1 MKRHM
6 PKNGYQDYLAML
18 YSPQMWHTAPCH
30 TKPACGD
37 EVCAAW
43 RKVVLELDCGN
54 LCLNRLAGSRSYY
67 LTNVAYLSIVAYNYT
82 KYYEQMRPLATLALH
97 CVTGWESLACHR
109 HLAGSSWA
117 MLAAWAA
124 PVGQR
129 WLHGRRQLGNA
140 GCMVRLHWC
149 LQYIICKHR
158 HKHACNSNERSKHA
172 TRDCLCPWAW
182 FLGGGMYIYSCQL
195 VTR

>member
-1 MKRHM
+1 MKWDRLDLSYWCHSSLMKRHM
-6 PKNGYQDYLAML
+6 PKNGYQDKLAML
-18 YSPQMWHTAPCH
+18 YSPQTWHTAPCH

-117 MLAAWAA
+117 MLAAWAV

-129 WLHGRRQLGNA
+129 WLDGAFTLVFAIHNMQTQTQT
-140 GCMVRLHWC
+140 CM
-149 LQYIICKHR
+149 Q
-158 HKHACNSNERSKHA
+158 
-172 TRDCLCPWAW
+172 
-182 FLGGGMYIYSCQL
+182 QQ
-195 VTR
+195 